1 MKRARDEGGAEAA
14 EARCAEEA
22 SEEDED
28 EVAMAFLQRCV
39 ALRVKTQEPAS
50 AEAFQARWRAWM
62 AAYDASEGAP
72 LGPSDAA
79 AGCAIECKG
88 ADGEPLLVQ
97 RCLWRVLL
105 FSGTFEASFE
115 LEEKPAAGELTYR
128 QLLDPKAFM
137 RELTVQ
143 WKVTPTGEDTCS
155 VEHTM
160 FVEPRVNIPA
170 AFRGNMDALLTRQ
183 VEGILED
190 FDAGVRA
197 RSQGT

>member
-1 MKRARDEGGAEAA
+1 MEATGEGRFVARGGLAVPAPAAVAFRTLQDYEAA
-14 EARCAEEA
+14 PDIYRNITESRLEE
-22 SEEDED
+22 
-28 EVAMAFLQRCV
+28 R
-39 ALRVKTQEPAS
+39 
-50 AEAFQARWRAWM
+50 
-62 AAYDASEGAP
+62 
-72 LGPSDAA
+72 
-79 AGCAIECKG
+79 
-88 ADGEPLLVQ
+88 ADGVPLLVQ

-115 LEEKPAAGELTYR
+115 LEEDPAAGELTYR

-170 AFRGNMDALLTRQ
+170 AFRGNMGALLTRQ